1 MNRESHHPSPVSG
14 GRVPF
19 RRPSSTSRVPLP
31 EFRFGSTVPFSL
43 RSRGL
48 IYPNFFLDREAGV
61 ITNFF
66 KKSLIKNA
74 NLFRKGLIE
83 NSVTFGF
90 ECLIPKPY
98 PA

>member
-1 MNRESHHPSPVSG
+1 MDH
-14 GRVPF
+14 
-19 RRPSSTSRVPLP
+19 
-31 EFRFGSTVPFSL
+31 
-43 RSRGL
+43 
-48 IYPNFFLDREAGV
+48 EAGV
-61 ITNFF
+61 ITTLFKKSLTTNFF

-98 PA
+98 PAWSTGATVAVQRLRCKVVGLFFATVFCSYGGVCFEFSVRIAFEG